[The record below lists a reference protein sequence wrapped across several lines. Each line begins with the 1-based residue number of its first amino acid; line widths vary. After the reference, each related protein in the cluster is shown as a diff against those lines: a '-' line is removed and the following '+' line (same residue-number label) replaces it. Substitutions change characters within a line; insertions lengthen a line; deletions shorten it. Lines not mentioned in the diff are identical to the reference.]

1 MRNFPARFRLSG
13 LILVAALSLM
23 GCKEV
28 LYSGLDE
35 NQANEMVSALAASGV
50 SASRER
56 DKKGIYSVLVDET
69 MVATSITLL
78 KNQGL
83 PRERFQS
90 LGDVFSAEG
99 IVGTPFEQ
107 QARFIHAMNQELSHT
122 VTSIDGV
129 RSARVLVTSPPRGR
143 YEQTAPAASASVVIH
158 YEADFDERKYV
169 STIKTVVAHSLPN
182 LGYEDVAVAMFPAGG
197 PAVEVMS
204 TPVVEETPTG
214 FLQQVQSVISEWRP
228 QSETGNR
235 LLIALGLIGTA
246 VLILLLRG
254 ALFGTGRARS

>member
-56 DKKGIYSVLVDET
+56 DKKGIYSVLVDEAV
-69 MVATSITLL
+69 VATSITLL

-90 LGDVFSAEG
+90 LGDVFSSEG

-122 VTSIDGV
+122 VTSIDGI

-143 YEQTAPAASASVVIH
+143 YEQSAPAASASVVIH
-158 YEADFDERKYV
+158 HEADFDERMYV
-169 STIKTVVAHSLPN
+169 STIKSVVAHSLPN
-182 LGYEDVAVAMFPAGG
+182 LSYEDVAVAMFPAGG
-197 PAVEVMS
+197 PALQVMPA
-204 TPVVEETPTG
+204 PVIEEKQAG
-214 FLQQVQSVISEWRP
+214 FLEQIQAIIADWRP
-228 QSETGNR
+228 QSETGKR
-235 LLIALGLIGTA
+235 LLIALGLIGMA

-254 ALFGTGRARS
+254 SLFGARRARS